1 MAMAG
6 RSCLHSH
13 ITRPSVLAN
22 SPTERGQRVRGCLTP
37 KWLLQRQ
44 PPSPQ
49 ADKRLSRTRLVE
61 LYISVLRQSSWPVL
75 WLSYS
80 WTRVL
85 CTRGSH
91 RLHYFQE
98 CFLWRD
104 TCFAGLQSRWP
115 ETLGSQASSPKARP
129 ASAACRPGAAPAHNS
144 PVIAPTSHLL
154 QCRPCALQNVRLIK
168 TIMGAYSGLFFP
180 SRGC

>member
-1 MAMAG
+1 MTQLRSKTSPGPLLTVDRVLWVAMAG

-61 LYISVLRQSSWPVL
+61 LQCYA
-75 WLSYS
+75 
-80 WTRVL
+80 
-85 CTRGSH
+85 SH
-91 RLHYFQE
+91 RGQLSACPTAGQGCSVHVGRTGYTTFRNAFFGGTPASLDYKADGPRLLAPRLPAPRRGQH
-98 CFLWRD
+98 LQP
-104 TCFAGLQSRWP
+104 AGL
-115 ETLGSQASSPKARP
+115 ARP
-129 ASAACRPGAAPAHNS
+129 LPT
-144 PVIAPTSHLL
+144 IAQS
-154 QCRPCALQNVRLIK
+154 
-168 TIMGAYSGLFFP
+168 
-180 SRGC
+180 